1 MGTRCIQTKVL
12 SVFNELKKGNEK
24 QGEECDEEEEEG
36 EKKSVSF
43 VAVQRMDL

>member
-1 MGTRCIQTKVL
+1 MGTCCIQTKVL
-12 SVFNELKKGNEK
+12 SVFNELKKRNEK
-24 QGEECDEEEEEG
+24 QGEECDEEEEG